1 MKRSE
6 GVSIMKTNATYELPT
21 SNEISLV
28 PVCVRLGQKKNHFCV
43 GSVRNFFL
51 PTSVRMRKNNPM
63 YVATLMADLIVDL
76 KIFLTAGHTQTYS
89 LRFHFN

>member
-28 PVCVRLGQKKNHFCV
+28 PVCVRLGQKKIIFV
-43 GSVRNFFL
+43 LDQFQIFFFQQ
-51 PTSVRMRKNNPM
+51 V
-63 YVATLMADLIVDL
+63 
-76 KIFLTAGHTQTYS
+76 
-89 LRFHFN
+89 

>member
-28 PVCVRLGQKKNHFCV
+28 PVCVRLGQKKSFLCWI
-43 GSVRNFFL
+43 SSKFF
-51 PTSVRMRKNNPM
+51 SSNKCKNE
-63 YVATLMADLIVDL
+63 
-76 KIFLTAGHTQTYS
+76 KK
-89 LRFHFN
+89 